1 MNKWESILSVMSSEH
16 QFLTLS
22 HEEDKLI
29 AYEKGPALFI
39 FNFHTSK
46 SFEDYR
52 IGTNWASD
60 HMILLDTDRTE
71 LGGHDRLRSG
81 Y

>member
-1 MNKWESILSVMSSEH
+1 MNHWTTLFKVMSSAH
-16 QFLTLS
+16 QYMTLS

-29 AYEKGPALFI
+29 VYERGPALFI
-39 FNFHTSK
+39 FNFHTNK

-52 IGTNWASD
+52 VGTFWGSD
-60 HMILLDTDRTE
+60 HVLVFDTDDKD
-71 LGGHDRLRSG
+71 LGGHNRLVSG

>member
-1 MNKWESILSVMSSEH
+1 MNKWETVLHLMRAEH
-16 QFLTLS
+16 QFLSLS

-29 AYEKGPALFI
+29 VYEKGPALFI

-52 IGTNWASD
+52 VGTHWTSD
-60 HMILLDTDRTE
+60 HIIIFDTDSTE
-71 LGGHDRLRSG
+71 LGGHGRL
-81 Y
+81 